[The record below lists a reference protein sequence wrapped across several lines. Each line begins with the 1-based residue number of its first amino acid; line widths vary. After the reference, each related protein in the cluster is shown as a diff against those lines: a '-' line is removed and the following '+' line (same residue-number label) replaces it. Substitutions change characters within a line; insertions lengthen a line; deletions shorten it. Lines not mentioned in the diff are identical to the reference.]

1 MNAVIRND
9 ERNETRAAVD
19 VLYDE
24 RADVGGVITDSGT
37 QSPVILRRLLTAE
50 DERE

>member
-19 VLYDE
+19 VLSNE
-24 RADVGGVITDSGT
+24 RADVGGGIRDSGT
-37 QSPVILRRLLTAE
+37 LISVIIG
-50 DERE
+50 